1 MTLTSTIEL
10 RNMILPTDIGTYG
23 PDNPVPDH
31 HLLDLTLSIAPTK
44 VLIPR
49 DGMVHVFDYDP
60 LMVDIWTLAST
71 GHRETQEWLISQIA
85 HLCATFDNIQ
95 GADIFLRKFPI
106 HQESGTLGVR
116 LTLQHDALAKLS
128 NAPIQRSVNNATS

>member
-10 RNMILPTDIGTYG
+10 RDMILPTDIGTYG
-23 PDNPVPDH
+23 PDNLVPHH
-31 HLLDLTLSIAPTK
+31 HLLDLTLCIAPTK
-44 VLIPR
+44 VLIPS

-60 LMVDIWTLAST
+60 LIVDIRTLAKT

-85 HLCATFDNIQ
+85 HLCATSDNIQ

-106 HQESGTLGVR
+106 HEESGTLGVR
-116 LTLQHDALAKLS
+116 LTLQQDDLAKLR
-128 NAPIQRSVNNATS
+128 NAPIQHGVNNATS